1 MLFWS
6 VAVISFFSSSI
17 RSRLCQIFNT
27 SKNSKLVSFIRKKNL
42 QIATFLEKK
51 INWGSS
57 RCTRTSWSVTR
68 CWTGLRPGRDVF
80 TPSPLDSTTGS
91 QGKSSDCLQKF
102 RLPSEW
108 CNSPFYSHNWHRSG
122 LDDEKRSDRKI
133 QARLQ
138 SKQRGEVQ
146 MCRLHLWCLLQG
158 DNVHA
163 KQMRDYFHWCVHN
176 LFVDMAL
183 SSLMLTGHRLDDPD
197 IWRWDFCL
205 QR

>member
-1 MLFWS
+1 MLHH
-6 VAVISFFSSSI
+6 VAPCCTITSHHLQLQQVLSCHLHMPESHQSS
-17 RSRLCQIFNT
+17 LLN
-27 SKNSKLVSFIRKKNL
+27 
-42 QIATFLEKK
+42 
-51 INWGSS
+51 G
-57 RCTRTSWSVTR
+57 
-68 CWTGLRPGRDVF
+68 
-80 TPSPLDSTTGS
+80 
-91 QGKSSDCLQKF
+91 
-102 RLPSEW
+102 SEW
-108 CNSPFYSHNWHRSG
+108 VSQWVSESVSNKHCQWSDSG
-122 LDDEKRSDRKI
+122 PIKRSDRKI

-138 SKQRGEVQ
+138 SQQRGEVQ

-163 KQMRDYFHWCVHN
+163 KQMRDYSHWCVHN

>member
-1 MLFWS
+1 MFYTNNIPQRFNFTWKKTCKLRHFW
-6 VAVISFFSSSI
+6 
-17 RSRLCQIFNT
+17 RN
-27 SKNSKLVSFIRKKNL
+27 NL
-42 QIATFLEKK
+42 IEE
-51 INWGSS
+51 
-57 RCTRTSWSVTR
+57 V
-68 CWTGLRPGRDVF
+68 PGAPERVGA
-80 TPSPLDSTTGS
+80 PPRGELDSGPGGT
-91 QGKSSDCLQKF
+91 SSHRHPWTPPQAHKASPQLVFKKF

-108 CNSPFYSHNWHRSG
+108 CDSTSHSHNWHRSG
-122 LDDEKRSDRKI
+122 LDDEKRSDLKI

-163 KQMRDYFHWCVHN
+163 KQMRDYSHWCVHN